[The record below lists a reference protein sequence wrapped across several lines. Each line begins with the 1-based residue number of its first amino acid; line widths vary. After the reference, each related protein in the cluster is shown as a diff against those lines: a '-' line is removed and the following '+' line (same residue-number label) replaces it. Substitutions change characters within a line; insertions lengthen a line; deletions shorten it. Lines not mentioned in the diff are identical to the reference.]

1 MAELPLA
8 AHGSG
13 EGLAPVAAAGESPAR
28 AAREARTGE
37 ALTPRPLTGGVLW
50 GVGVLLAL
58 ANFVVVLDTTIAN
71 VSVPTIAGGLGVSA
85 NEGTWVITSYS
96 VAEAI
101 TVPLTGWLAQRFG
114 SVRTF
119 CAALVLFA
127 IFSAL
132 CGLSPSLNVLV
143 VFRVLQGLSGGPMI
157 PLSQTLLLRVFPK
170 EQAGQALGLWAM
182 TTVVAPIAGPILG
195 GLICDNYTWPFIF
208 LINVPVA
215 LLAAVLAWRLLL
227 RFEDKRVR
235 LPIDGVGLGLMV
247 VWIGALQILLDKGE
261 DDDWF
266 NSPFIVHLA
275 IIAVIGFLAFLIWEL
290 TDNNPVINLRV
301 FRNKNYV
308 IGLGVMCLCYGCYF
322 ASVVIQPLWLQTNLG
337 YTATWAGFAV
347 APVGIFAIIMSPIVG
362 ALMKKTDPRILLFIG
377 VCGIAATMLWRSSF
391 TSNINFGHLVL
402 PQLFQGGLHAHV
414 LRPRL
419 RLGPGL
425 AQAAG
430 DRGRGGA
437 SQLRADNGRGL
448 RHLDLDHRVEQQHP
462 QWSHGAAQPDR
473 LDGGRAPD
481 RQRRPLPWSGA
492 AAIRGDDPGPG
503 RDAGHRS
510 PVPDAERLAAGGRLQ
525 RLVHRQAGWPRRRR
539 RGVRGALNSP
549 WRYGHRIRPHRRPH
563 RCRHHRRRQQPGE
576 ECRCDVQ

>member
-1 MAELPLA
+1 MADLPLA
-8 AHGSG
+8 SQGSG
-13 EGLAPVAAAGESPAR
+13 EGLAPVAATGGGAR
-28 AAREARTGE
+28 SAALQARTGE
-37 ALTPRPLTGGVLW
+37 TAAPQPLTGSLLW
-50 GVGVLLAL
+50 SVGVLLSL
-58 ANFVVVLDTTIAN
+58 ANFIVVLDTTIAN

-119 CAALVLFA
+119 ATALVLFA
-127 IFSAL
+127 LFSAL

-143 VFRVLQGLSGGPMI
+143 GFRVLQGLSGGPMI

-195 GLICDNYTWPFIF
+195 GLICDNYTWPWIF

-215 LLAAVLAWRLLL
+215 LLAAVLVWRLLL
-227 RFEDKRVR
+227 RFEDKRVK

-275 IIAVIGFLAFLIWEL
+275 IVAAVGFAAFLIWEL
-290 TDNNPVINLRV
+290 TDANPVINLRV

-308 IGLGVMCLCYGCYF
+308 IGLGVMCLCFGSYF

-347 APVGIFAIIMSPIVG
+347 APLGIFAVVMSPIVG
-362 ALMKKTDPRILLFIG
+362 AMMKKTDPRILLFIG
-377 VCGIAATMLWRSSF
+377 VCGIAVTMLWRSGF
-391 TSNINFGHLVL
+391 ASNINYGRIIL
-402 PQLFQGGLHAHV
+402 PQLLQGAFMPLFFV
-414 LRPRL
+414 PVFS
-419 RLGPGL
+419 L
-425 AQAAG
+425 ALASLKPTEIA
-430 DRGRGGA
+430 GGA
-437 SQLRADNGRGL
+437 GLLSFARTMAGAFATSLSITAWNNASRSGRVQLLNQAGSADAVNRIASAGMTHGQALRRFEGL
-448 RHLDLDHRVEQQHP
+448 VQGQAVMLATDHLFLTLTGLLV
-462 QWSHGAAQPDR
+462 
-473 LDGGRAPD
+473 
-481 RQRRPLPWSGA
+481 
-492 AAIRGDDPGPG
+492 
-503 RDAGHRS
+503 
-510 PVPDAERLAAGGRLQ
+510 LAACSVWLIAKPAGRPAGGPSSA
-525 RLVHRQAGWPRRRR
+525 H
-539 RGVRGALNSP
+539 
-549 WRYGHRIRPHRRPH
+549 
-563 RCRHHRRRQQPGE
+563 
-576 ECRCDVQ
+576 